1 MGEFRQRTMAEM
13 AEAASQADS
22 GVPGHSER
30 VTCYAVKIAEEM
42 GLHSDEISLIRQAAA
57 LHDIGKI
64 ALSEDIVGKLG
75 RLTDTE
81 FEVMKMHST
90 IGLALIENST
100 ELRESAPLVRHHH
113 ERWDG
118 KGYPDGLKGEEIP
131 VGARIIGVCEAYDTM
146 VSTVPW
152 QVSKSP
158 QEALDELRR
167 CSGTQFDSNVV
178 EAFYRSVLGGTTK
191 DESRAAA

>member
-1 MGEFRQRTMAEM
+1 MRLACLAYVVF
-13 AEAASQADS
+13 
-22 GVPGHSER
+22 
-30 VTCYAVKIAEEM
+30 
-42 GLHSDEISLIRQAAA
+42 LSL
-57 LHDIGKI
+57 LL
-64 ALSEDIVGKLG
+64 LSP
-75 RLTDTE
+75 
-81 FEVMKMHST
+81 
-90 IGLALIENST
+90 N
-100 ELRESAPLVRHHH
+100 P
-113 ERWDG
+113 
-118 KGYPDGLKGEEIP
+118 
-131 VGARIIGVCEAYDTM
+131 ARIIGVCEAYDTM